1 MSNSS
6 AFVWCAVPSVK
17 YALRFSHVC
26 WVIIKVLC
34 LSFGAVLAG
43 GMNNSS
49 GCVWVGLY
57 SFFIFVLTKSK
68 LDVKQARSDCDSR

>member
-1 MSNSS
+1 MSNLS
-6 AFVWCAVPSVK
+6 AFVLCAVPSVK

-43 GMNNSS
+43 GMSNFN
-49 GCVWVGLY
+49 GCCGLACIPF
-57 SFFIFVLTKSK
+57 SFLF
-68 LDVKQARSDCDSR
+68 